1 MAKKEIA
8 EATAAET
15 SAKKNPNVKFVR
27 FDMNRP
33 KMFNCTKDHF
43 VTVTLY
49 KEMNIMFEAKSPA
62 IDLKG
67 SKDAIISSVG
77 RIISLMRCEGVQKYY
92 GTDSLRTDRP
102 NYVESVL
109 IPYSGRQDLIIKNI
123 NNMLKQLSDEGDVVC
138 KTFVKNVAMLQI
150 NTTREQ
156 KNVFIKGFVSA
167 SHETNS
173 KKKFINGKP
182 TFTKVERN
190 TVKGQTF
197 LSNSVWNTDEA
208 YKDID
213 NYNRYS
219 MTLNRISIYD
229 LYDGKTFVQ
238 SMSFKRSLKV
248 VVYEIVNNE
257 TDNTYKLIRNDV
269 AISLCLRD
277 REGDESEFKKKDAIG
292 AYVENIETTKTIQ
305 EFNKDVFY
313 ENGEFLLTSNEY
325 LRIDEKSL
333 EIGMLKNDI
342 EFINEDIFKSLEKED
357 VVSTEEQP
365 KKKNKKNA
373 AKKKV
378 EKPVEEPAF
387 NEVGSLADIED
398 VDINIDDQVPAEG
411 NEPLDSGEVVEE

>member
-1 MAKKEIA
+1 
-8 EATAAET
+8 
-15 SAKKNPNVKFVR
+15 
-27 FDMNRP
+27 
-33 KMFNCTKDHF
+33 
-43 VTVTLY
+43 
-49 KEMNIMFEAKSPA
+49 
-62 IDLKG
+62 
-67 SKDAIISSVG
+67 
-77 RIISLMRCEGVQKYY
+77 
-92 GTDSLRTDRP
+92 
-102 NYVESVL
+102 
-109 IPYSGRQDLIIKNI
+109 
-123 NNMLKQLSDEGDVVC
+123 
-138 KTFVKNVAMLQI
+138 
-150 NTTREQ
+150 
-156 KNVFIKGFVSA
+156 
-167 SHETNS
+167 
-173 KKKFINGKP
+173 
-182 TFTKVERN
+182 
-190 TVKGQTF
+190 
-197 LSNSVWNTDEA
+197 
-208 YKDID
+208 
-213 NYNRYS
+213 

-305 EFNKDVFY
+305 DFNKDVFY
-313 ENGEFLLTSNEY
+313 ENGEFLLTNNEF

-378 EKPVEEPAF
+378 EKPVEEPTF

-398 VDINIDDQVPAEG
+398 VDINIDDQVPAED
-411 NEPLDSGEVVEE
+411 NEPIDSGEVVEE